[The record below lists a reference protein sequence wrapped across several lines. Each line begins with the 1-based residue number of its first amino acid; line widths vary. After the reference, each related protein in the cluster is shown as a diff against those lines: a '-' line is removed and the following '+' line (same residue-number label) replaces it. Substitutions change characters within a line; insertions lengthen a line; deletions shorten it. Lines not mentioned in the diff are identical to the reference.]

1 MKFLA
6 DDEDEDIKFNPIN
19 PISSFKKMVSY
30 NKKDLVGEGLK
41 YMTNYIMQKLAYC
54 FTNQA
59 YKHLKEC
66 AEQMR
71 NACVSERE

>member
-6 DDEDEDIKFNPIN
+6 DLEDEDIKFNPMN
-19 PISSFKKMVSY
+19 PVCSFKKMVSF

-41 YMTNYIMQKLAYC
+41 YMNNYIKQKLAYC
-54 FTNQA
+54 ITNEA

-66 AEQMR
+66 AE
-71 NACVSERE
+71 

>member
-6 DDEDEDIKFNPIN
+6 DHEDEDIKFNPIN

-54 FTNQA
+54 FTN
-59 YKHLKEC
+59 
-66 AEQMR
+66 
-71 NACVSERE
+71 